1 MSGYDFL
8 NGIRVLEVAQLG
20 PSSLGGY
27 LADMGAEVIKVEGL
41 DGDPVRVTSTPAVG
55 SPQGPSFLHLRW
67 NRGKKSIGIDLKN
80 AEGAELFRKLAAQS
94 DVVIE
99 GMRAGVLDRL
109 GLGFDAL
116 RKLNPRIV
124 FCSISGLGRN
134 GPYHTLGSHGP
145 SFDAFGGLSALNPY
159 GLSPE
164 ERERTDFAPI
174 GMHAMG
180 LNAALGTLAA
190 IVRAQRTG
198 EGALIEVTGAE
209 SAAHWLPEGVD
220 KVLNAELLHDRPG
233 FFNSAHRMAGWSR
246 LYAYETRDG
255 HRIFF
260 QGLFTRFWTR
270 FCTLIERPD
279 LIALTES
286 TEDGARV
293 DETLRIELQKIFLT
307 RTQDEW
313 MNFFREH
320 DVPGGP
326 VNTMKDLARD
336 PHFAARDNI
345 YEVEQ
350 PGVGT
355 LRLSSTPVKTPNQHF
370 APTLAPTQWQ
380 HSAEV
385 LSERLGLSA
394 GEIERLSRE
403 GAVFGLAR

>member
-8 NGIRVLEVAQLG
+8 SGIRVLEVAQLG

-27 LADMGAEVIKVEGL
+27 LADMGADVIKVEGL

-67 NRGKKSIGIDLKN
+67 NRGKKSIGLDLKN

-109 GLGFDAL
+109 GLGFEDL

-124 FCSISGLGRN
+124 FCSISGLGRS
-134 GPYHTLGSHGP
+134 GPYHTIGSHGP

-190 IVRAQRTG
+190 IIRAQRTG

-220 KVLNAELLHDRPG
+220 KVLNADLLHERPG
-233 FFNSAHRMAGWSR
+233 FFNSARRMAGWSR

-260 QGLFTRFWTR
+260 QGLFPRFWSH
-270 FCTLIERPD
+270 FCKLIERPD
-279 LIALTES
+279 LLACYES
-286 TEDGARV
+286 GEDGAIV
-293 DETLRIELQKIFLT
+293 DESLRVELQKIFAT
-307 RTQDEW
+307 RTRDEW
-313 MNFFREH
+313 MHFFREH

-326 VNTMKDLARD
+326 VNTPQDLATD
-336 PHFAARDNI
+336 PHFVGRENI

-350 PGVGT
+350 PGIGT

-370 APTLAPTQWQ
+370 APALAPGQWQ
-380 HSAEV
+380 HSLEV
-385 LSERLGLSA
+385 LGERLGLSA
-394 GEIERLSRE
+394 AEIERLSQS
-403 GAVFGLAR
+403 GAVYLA